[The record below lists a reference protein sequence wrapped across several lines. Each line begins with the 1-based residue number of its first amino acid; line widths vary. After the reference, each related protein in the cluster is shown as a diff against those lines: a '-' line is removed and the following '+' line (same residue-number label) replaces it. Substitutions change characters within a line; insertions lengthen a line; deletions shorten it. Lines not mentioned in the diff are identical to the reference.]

1 MQLSQARHIALQ
13 VVLLVPILAD
23 LGGLV
28 SFRMMRLAHSTLG
41 QPVMRVVMAV
51 YRQGDIAVRA
61 RCLDVIDRLS
71 ERDAYGWRELIEDE
85 R

>member
-1 MQLSQARHIALQ
+1 MIGDHHSRTAGETT
-13 VVLLVPILAD
+13 LLVRAVD
-23 LGGLV
+23 EVFGTHT
-28 SFRMMRLAHSTLG
+28 MG

-51 YRQGDIAVRA
+51 YRQGDTAVRA

-71 ERDAYGWRELIEDE
+71 ERDAHGWRDLIEDE